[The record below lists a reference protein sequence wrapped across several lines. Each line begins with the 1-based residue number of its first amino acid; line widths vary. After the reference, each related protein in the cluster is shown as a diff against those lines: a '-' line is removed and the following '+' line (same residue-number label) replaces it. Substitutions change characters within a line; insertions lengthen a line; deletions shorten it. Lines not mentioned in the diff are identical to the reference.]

1 MSSDSQSTSSAQT
14 RGPRIGHWEQQRGPA
29 PAGLHV
35 TYEDLGDDRF
45 RCTMGAHHVPVNQQI
60 AEGKCD
66 GGTYPFLHGNGAP
79 SGNTLPWDAA
89 AV

>member
-1 MSSDSQSTSSAQT
+1 
-14 RGPRIGHWEQQRGPA
+14 
-29 PAGLHV
+29 
-35 TYEDLGDDRF
+35 
-45 RCTMGAHHVPVNQQI
+45 VNQQI

-66 GGTYPFLHGNGAP
+66 GGTYLFLYGNGAP